1 MDYNMYFKA
10 LPKMFYPYTRNGK
23 VTRTVVPDIFRR
35 VQLDRFFTFKQSLL
49 SYYIGDGEAP
59 EMVAHKIYGNTTYHW
74 IVLIANDIIDVSRE
88 WPLSNEQLS
97 LYCDDK
103 YGVNNSGSVHHYVL
117 TDDNDIIC
125 DWDATRLA
133 ASEIQ
138 AVTHR
143 EYEEEINNNKRQIF
157 LLDPKYLGE
166 IVLQYKSLVK

>member
-35 VQLDRFFTFKQSLL
+35 VQLDRFFKFKQSLL

-97 LYCDDK
+97 LYCDD
-103 YGVNNSGSVHHYVL
+103 
-117 TDDNDIIC
+117 TQRI
-125 DWDATRLA
+125 R
-133 ASEIQ
+133 
-138 AVTHR
+138 R
-143 EYEEEINNNKRQIF
+143 RNK
-157 LLDPKYLGE
+157 
-166 IVLQYKSLVK
+166 